1 MALHG
6 KQRKEEVKGY
16 DEKSSS
22 QESAAFTIDLTAI
35 EGDGAFPCPKC
46 GTMISPED
54 ESEKLYKIIDTKIVN
69 EELVEL
75 VVMCSNC
82 GSTIKLAGF
91 EQAMEGVPSE

>member
-1 MALHG
+1 MMKKAAA
-6 KQRKEEVKGY
+6 KN
-16 DEKSSS
+16 
-22 QESAAFTIDLTAI
+22 AAFTIDLTAI

-46 GTMISPED
+46 GTRISPED

-75 VVMCSNC
+75 VVMCRNC

-91 EQAMEGVPSE
+91 EQAIEGVPSE